1 MKNEVQTQV
10 GHADCRLC
18 TILRDG
24 AADNFDSVWLAS
36 DEYKALISIGAMV
49 PGWTLI
55 CPIDHDVNLADRY
68 RDSRLHDFVQK
79 SLQHLQRSYGACAVF
94 EHGARAEDSLTGC
107 GVGHA
112 HLHLV
117 PLNFPLSV
125 EAIRFAPELNWQH
138 CTMAEVSAIASG
150 SEYLFVAN
158 EYASQNTSGL
168 LAKLDTPTSQFFR
181 RVIASRLGLAEFF
194 DYKKY
199 PMRDIAEFSAQA
211 LRAAVTATVGA

>member
-1 MKNEVQTQV
+1 MKHEVRTEIGQ
-10 GHADCRLC
+10 ADCRLC
-18 TILRDG
+18 AILRDD
-24 AADNFDSVWLAS
+24 AADSFDSVWLAS

-55 CPIDHDVNLADRY
+55 CPIEHDVNLADRY
-68 RDSRLHDFVQK
+68 RDPNLHDFAHK
-79 SLQHLQRSYGACAVF
+79 TIGHLQQSYGPCAVF
-94 EHGARAEDSLTGC
+94 EHGSRAEDSFTGC

-117 PLNFPLSV
+117 PLNFPLAV
-125 EAIRFAPELNWQH
+125 EALRSAPELNWQR
-138 CTMAEVSAIASG
+138 CAIAEVSTVASG

-158 EYASQNTSGL
+158 DYAGPDTSGL

-181 RVIASRLGLAEFF
+181 RVIANRLGLAEFF

-199 PMRDIAEFSAQA
+199 SMRDIAESSAHA
-211 LRAAVTATVGA
+211 LRAAVMATAGA